1 MYQPFTNHS
10 KDLRPILLWNQ
21 LLIPVKVIHCSVFLM
36 NSSKKK
42 IPSLKL
48 TAKAPENGWL
58 EYDCFL
64 LGPGLFIFRGRL
76 AVSFRGKISHIPQ
89 VDPWL
94 KGKHTKKFI
103 RKVSGKFYHRT
114 ERKPHPKEGEM
125 ILASYTW
132 IFQICVSNLVPT
144 FTPKN
149 PTNLGRH
156 FYIST
161 RYTRWFSRRDL
172 FVPDRWRVTVI
183 AFQRVTFSPSQKG
196 HKELLGGDHF
206 ISHEIRIP
214 SWTKSIMECH
224 KGFQIWWNMPKYIK
238 YIIHILQI
246 LGQRFKAS
254 NI

>member
-1 MYQPFTNHS
+1 MKPATYPGKGNPLFSLSHELLQKKDTLPETNSKSTWKWMVGIRLFPFGA
-10 KDLRPILLWNQ
+10 RP
-21 LLIPVKVIHCSVFLM
+21 
-36 NSSKKK
+36 
-42 IPSLKL
+42 
-48 TAKAPENGWL
+48 
-58 EYDCFL
+58 
-64 LGPGLFIFRGRL
+64 IFRGRL